1 MKAERKKRAKLE
13 AGPDYESAVMVGRG
27 LAVRLLEQV
36 EDLPAADALGREPNW
51 TDVATVAELNKRIAD
66 AVLFLEQLNARGLGK

>member
-1 MKAERKKRAKLE
+1 MKAERKKRARLE
-13 AGPDYESAVMVGRG
+13 AGPDYESAVMCGRG

-36 EDLPAADALGREPNW
+36 EDLPAMDAMGREVNW

-66 AVLFLEQLNARGLGK
+66 AVLFLEELNAKGWGR